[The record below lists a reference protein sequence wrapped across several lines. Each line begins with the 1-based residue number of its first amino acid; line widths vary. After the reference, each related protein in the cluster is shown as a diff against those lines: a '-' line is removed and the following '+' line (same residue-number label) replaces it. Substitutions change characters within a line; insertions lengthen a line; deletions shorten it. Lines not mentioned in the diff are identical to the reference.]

1 MKRLASIRLMLSIA
15 LLVLVGAPLG
25 ARAAVSHV
33 ATAPDAL
40 EAVTTPH
47 VHHHRHQRTHHAAK
61 AETADMRATGSARP
75 EHRHGGSTSH
85 HRATVPSYGQ
95 SQPTHRHPRADG
107 RGLAAVQEVTTTDGR
122 DAAMLRSRSPRATL
136 VNERRVGS
144 GRAPPRG
151 APTDDSE
158 IPHAPPRLR
167 IPAPSPAPQFDPAP
181 PAIAQSLRARPAA
194 PPSAPHRRPA
204 PVARHLRSFPPAS
217 SSSLRPDFR
226 PDGSLAAY
234 PVVPERSVP
243 DRLPVHR
250 TEGTV
255 TGSLRPS

>member
-1 MKRLASIRLMLSIA
+1 MKRVASIRLMLSIA

-47 VHHHRHQRTHHAAK
+47 IHHHRQHRTHHAAK

-122 DAAMLRSRSPRATL
+122 DAAMLRSRSPRATP

-181 PAIAQSLRARPAA
+181 PAIAQHLRARSAA
-194 PPSAPHRRPA
+194 PCRPRIGAPRPSRATFVHSHRHRRRRS
-204 PVARHLRSFPPAS
+204 ART
-217 SSSLRPDFR
+217 
-226 PDGSLAAY
+226 
-234 PVVPERSVP
+234 P
-243 DRLPVHR
+243 DRTAAWRRIPWFPRGRSR
-250 TEGTV
+250 TASPSTV
-255 TGSLRPS
+255 PRAR